1 MHPPISLTF
10 YPMVAMPF
18 PLATGPVLAIL
29 LMAFPAMPSGETLQP
44 KPQPGDNL
52 FDTARVIRLHL
63 DMTAKQ
69 FDALSPKQ
77 GPGGFGGFGRP
88 KTPPG
93 DAHRNT
99 FGIDLPWSS
108 ANLTVS
114 NGEESLQLKDIGI
127 RYKGNYNYIAAANAL
142 KKSFKLDMNRQVPG
156 QKLDSLTMLN
166 LHGGLSDPSRAR
178 ESLSYA
184 FFRAAGVPAPRTCL
198 AELTLTVPDR
208 YNQECVGAYTVV
220 EQVNKPFLRR
230 HFGDGTGMLL
240 KPEGLQGGITY
251 LGDNWSAY
259 QARYQPGDQPSPRDR
274 QRLIDFARLV
284 SKAEDAEFAK
294 DISDYLDTAAFLRF
308 IAANALL
315 ANLDSYLGYGH
326 NYYLYLNPATNRF
339 AFIPWDLDLSL
350 ATWPAAGMPEQQV
363 NLSLRHPHAGENKLI
378 DRLLAIPAHRDQY
391 RVILRELAAGP
402 FAADKLLAQL
412 EPIEKALVQPLAR
425 EAKAV
430 SARKEGQRGGRP
442 GPGGPGFGPPGGMA
456 NGQFGQSM
464 PPRRFIRKRAESVE
478 AQLAGKQDGFVPKP
492 LSIGFGPGAPGG
504 ANSPGAPR
512 P

>member
-1 MHPPISLTF
+1 M
-10 YPMVAMPF
+10 MF
-18 PLATGPVLAIL
+18 PLATEQFLAIL
-29 LMAFPAMPSGETLQP
+29 LMAVPAMPSGETLQP
-44 KPQPGDNL
+44 KTQPGDSL

-63 DMTAKQ
+63 EMTAKQ
-69 FDALSPKQ
+69 FDSLSPKQ
-77 GPGGFGGFGRP
+77 GPGGFGGFGPPGFGRP
-88 KTPPG
+88 KPPAG

-108 ANLTVS
+108 GNLTVS
-114 NGEESLQLKDIGI
+114 NGEESVPLKEIGI
-127 RYKGNYNYIAAANAL
+127 RYKGNYNYIAAASAL
-142 KKSFKLDMNRQVPG
+142 KKSFKLDMNRHVPG
-156 QKLDSLTMLN
+156 QKLDGLTMLN

-220 EQVNKPFLRR
+220 EQVNKPFLKR

-259 QARYQPGDQPSPRDR
+259 QARYQPEDQPSPRDR
-274 QRLIDFARLV
+274 QRLIDFTRLV
-284 SKAEDAEFAK
+284 DKADDGDFART
-294 DISDYLDTAAFLRF
+294 ISQYLDTAAFLRF

-363 NLSLRHPHAGENKLI
+363 DLSLRHPHAGDNKLI

-391 RVILRELAAGP
+391 MAILRELAAGP
-402 FAADKLLAQL
+402 FTPGKLIAQL

-430 SARKEGQRGGRP
+430 SARNEGQRGGRP
-442 GPGGPGFGPPGGMA
+442 GPGGPGFGPPGGMG

-464 PPRRFIRKRAESVE
+464 PPRRFIRKRTESVE
-478 AQLAGKQDGFVPKP
+478 AQLAGKRDGYLPKP
-492 LSIGFGPGAPGG
+492 FSIGFGAGPPGG
-504 ANSPGAPR
+504 GNPPRGPR